1 MQEKVWC
8 NVQSQADREYLI
20 MASKIRSCL
29 QSENGKTLYEWL
41 KGACFMKDAMKP
53 EYIDSMA
60 VTQHIASRRD
70 LFIALEGVIADGGTI
85 DE

>member
-1 MQEKVWC
+1 MD
-8 NVQSQADREYLI
+8 NNDREYLI

-41 KGACFMKDAMKP
+41 KGACFMSDAMTI
-53 EYIDSMA
+53 EQVESMPQ
-60 VTQHIASRRD
+60 TQHIASRRD
-70 LFIALEGVIADGGTI
+70 LFIALQRVMADGGTI